1 MPQSSEALSRRYVAW
16 LRRHVVAVIVG
27 HVAALGL
34 AGYLIAYKLPLY
46 ADFSY
51 LLPQDAPAV
60 VDLRRLEARVKATET
75 MLYVVEAPTP
85 EVRAAVVTELAAKL
99 RALPKHLVTGV
110 EDDDAEIR
118 GFLRDHRFLFVS
130 LDDLQKARDALAE
143 RIKAAKLHANPL
155 YVDLDD
161 DHATDAAAQK
171 QLDDLRA
178 KRRDA
183 EARLDRSSHV
193 SKDGKVAML
202 EVGIAFHTTDI
213 DRGKELIGYLEKMR
227 RELMAAHPAVVMG
240 YTGSIVTAVS
250 EHSAIFNG
258 IVMSSIVTALLVGLV
273 LALYFRSATLL
284 VLLVSTIAV
293 ATAAA
298 FGAAALTVGHLN
310 AATAFLGA
318 IIAGNGVN
326 YGILLIAR
334 YQEER
339 RRIEI
344 REANGVSR
352 SSGTDTVDESLA
364 QAILHTM
371 RPTAVASL
379 GASIAYGSLAATS
392 FKGFADFAVIGA
404 IGMLLCW
411 IASYVLLPALMIAV
425 GGNPRT
431 YHTEPFV
438 GRVLV
443 RLIGFR
449 DSRAVVMF
457 SALLAIAAAVVVV
470 RYIVADPFEYDIKQL
485 RSEGKDATESRR
497 WMKTS
502 DDNFGRGYAGRTFI
516 AADRASQ
523 VPQIVAA
530 LLATNK
536 DKDHLVVGSVT
547 SILDAVPADQDKKL
561 AVLAQIRTLL
571 DSPDLDALDD
581 KQRAELEELKPPADL
596 KPITFDQLPPSIKDK
611 PEVTEADGRVGLM
624 ISIHSANGV
633 DEWNGHDLIR
643 FSNAVRSL
651 RLSDGETV
659 TTSGSSV
666 IFADIIDAIESDGP
680 RVTLV
685 AAIGL
690 IVMVLLTVGRNRRA
704 VAVLIATVAGSLLM
718 VAICALLS
726 LKVNFLDFVAL
737 PITLGLGIDYAI
749 NVAHRQETDA
759 VNDPIATLRTSGSA
773 VFVCSLTTMIGYG
786 SLLVSQNLAIRGF
799 GAASLIGEVTCV
811 LTALVLVPA
820 LLVVGQRRKPPPL
833 AIARE
838 TKAA

>member
-1 MPQSSEALSRRYVAW
+1 MPQSPEALSRRYVAW
-16 LRRHVVAVIVG
+16 LRRHVIAVIAG
-27 HVAALGL
+27 HLAVLGL
-34 AGYLIAYKLPLY
+34 AGYLIAFKLPLY

-60 VDLRRLEARVKATET
+60 KDLRRLEARVKATDT
-75 MLYVVEAPTP
+75 MLYLVEAPTP
-85 EVRAAVVTELAAKL
+85 EVRAAVVKELAAKL
-99 RALPKHLVTGV
+99 RALPKQLVTEV

-118 GFLRDHRFLFVS
+118 GFLRDHRFLFVP
-130 LDDLQKARDALAE
+130 LADLEKAHDALAA
-143 RIKAAKLHANPL
+143 RIKSAKLHANPL
-155 YVDLDD
+155 YVDVDD
-161 DHATDAAAQK
+161 DQAADAAAQK
-171 QLDDLRA
+171 QLDELRA
-178 KRRDA
+178 KRKDA
-183 EARLDRSSHV
+183 EARLNRSSHV
-193 SKDGKVAML
+193 SADGKVAML
-202 EVGIAFHTTDI
+202 EVRIAFHTTDI
-213 DRGKELIGYLEKMR
+213 DRGKELIAHLEKMR
-227 RELMAAHPAVVMG
+227 VDEMAAHPGAVLG

-258 IVMSSIVTALLVGLV
+258 IVLSSIVTALLVGLV

-284 VLLVSTIAV
+284 VLLVGTIAV

-339 RRIEI
+339 RRT
-344 REANGVSR
+344 
-352 SSGTDTVDESLA
+352 TDVDEALA
-364 QAILHTM
+364 LAILHTL

-411 IASYVLLPALMIAV
+411 VASYALLPALMIAV
-425 GGNPRT
+425 GGKPRT

-443 RLIGFR
+443 KLIGFR
-449 DSRAVVMF
+449 DSRAVVVI
-457 SALLAIAAAVVVV
+457 SALLAVAAAVVVV

-485 RSEGKDATESRR
+485 RSEGKDAVESRV
-497 WMKTS
+497 WMKVS

-516 AADRASQ
+516 AADRPDQ
-523 VPQIVAA
+523 VPQIVDA
-530 LLATNK
+530 LLATNR
-536 DKDHLVVGSVT
+536 DKAHQVVGSVS
-547 SILDAVPADQDKKL
+547 SILDAVPPDQAKKI
-561 AVLAQIRTLL
+561 AVLEKIRKLL

-596 KPITFDQLPPSIKDK
+596 HEITFDQLPASIKDK

-624 ISIHSANGV
+624 ISIHSANGL

-643 FSNAVRSL
+643 FSNAVRTL
-651 RLSDGETV
+651 QLHDGEIV

-680 RVTLV
+680 RVTIV

-690 IVMVLLTVGRNRRA
+690 VVMVLLTVGRNRRA
-704 VAVLIATVAGSLLM
+704 VAVLIATIAGSLLM
-718 VAICALLS
+718 VATCALLS

-749 NVAHRQETDA
+749 NVAHRQDTDT
-759 VNDPIATLRTSGSA
+759 VQDPIATLRTSGSA

-786 SLLVSQNLAIRGF
+786 SLLVSENLAIRGF

-838 TKAA
+838 KHAA

>member
-1 MPQSSEALSRRYVAW
+1 RHPGVKVGFAGGIIIAVA
-16 LRRHVVAVIVG
+16 
-27 HVAALGL
+27 
-34 AGYLIAYKLPLY
+34 
-46 ADFSY
+46 
-51 LLPQDAPAV
+51 
-60 VDLRRLEARVKATET
+60 
-75 MLYVVEAPTP
+75 
-85 EVRAAVVTELAAKL
+85 
-99 RALPKHLVTGV
+99 
-110 EDDDAEIR
+110 
-118 GFLRDHRFLFVS
+118 
-130 LDDLQKARDALAE
+130 
-143 RIKAAKLHANPL
+143 
-155 YVDLDD
+155 
-161 DHATDAAAQK
+161 
-171 QLDDLRA
+171 
-178 KRRDA
+178 
-183 EARLDRSSHV
+183 
-193 SKDGKVAML
+193 
-202 EVGIAFHTTDI
+202 
-213 DRGKELIGYLEKMR
+213 
-227 RELMAAHPAVVMG
+227 
-240 YTGSIVTAVS
+240 
-250 EHSAIFNG
+250 EHDAIFKG
-258 IVMSSIVTALLVGLV
+258 MVMSSLITTLLVGLV

-284 VLLVSTIAV
+284 VLLFGTLV
-293 ATAAA
+293 AATVMA
-298 FGAAALTVGHLN
+298 FGAAAITVGHLN

-339 RRIEI
+339 RH
-344 REANGVSR
+344 A
-352 SSGTDTVDESLA
+352 DDVDEALA
-364 QAILHTM
+364 LAILHTL

-411 IASYVLLPALMIAV
+411 LASYALLPALMIAV
-425 GGNPRT
+425 GGKPRT

-443 RLIGFR
+443 KLIGFR
-449 DSRAVVMF
+449 DSRAVVVI
-457 SALLAIAAAVVVV
+457 SGLLAVAAAVVVV
-470 RYIVADPFEYDIKQL
+470 RYIAADPFEYDIKQL
-485 RSEGKDATESRR
+485 RSEGKAAVESRV
-497 WMKTS
+497 WMKVS

-516 AADRASQ
+516 AADRPDQ
-523 VPQIVAA
+523 VPQIVDA
-530 LLATNK
+530 LLATNG
-536 DKDHLVVGSVT
+536 DKAHQVVGSVS
-547 SILDAVPADQDKKL
+547 SILDAVPPDQAKKI
-561 AVLAQIRTLL
+561 AVLGKIREML

-596 KPITFDQLPPSIKDK
+596 HEITFDQLPASIKDK

-624 ISIHSANGV
+624 ISIHSANGL

-643 FSNAVRSL
+643 FSNAVRTL
-651 RLSDGETV
+651 KLHDGETV

-680 RVTLV
+680 RVTIV

-690 IVMVLLTVGRNRRA
+690 VVMVLLTVGRNRRA

-718 VAICALLS
+718 VATCALLA

-749 NVAHRQETDA
+749 NVAHRQDNDA
-759 VNDPIATLRTSGSA
+759 VQDPIATLRTSGSA

-786 SLLVSQNLAIRGF
+786 SLLVSENLAIRGF
-799 GAASLIGEVTCV
+799 GAASLIGEVACV

-838 TKAA
+838 KHAA

>member
-1 MPQSSEALSRRYVAW
+1 M
-16 LRRHVVAVIVG
+16 RRHLVAVIVG
-27 HVAALGL
+27 HLAVLGL
-34 AGYLIAYKLPLY
+34 AGYLIAFKLPLY

-60 VDLRRLEARVKATET
+60 KDLRRLESRVKATET
-75 MLYVVEAPTP
+75 MLYLVEAPTP
-85 EVRAAVVTELAAKL
+85 EVRAQVVQELATEL
-99 RALPKHLVTGV
+99 RALPKSLVTEV

-118 GFLRDHRFLFVS
+118 GFLRAHRYLFVPLAD
-130 LDDLQKARDALAE
+130 LDKARDALAE
-143 RIKAAKLHANPL
+143 RIKSAKLHANPL

-161 DHATDAAAQK
+161 DQAADTAAQR
-171 QLDDLRA
+171 QLDELRA

-193 SKDGKVAML
+193 SRDGKVGML
-202 EVGIAFHTTDI
+202 EVGIAFRTTDI
-213 DRGKELIGYLEKMR
+213 DEGKQLISHLETMRERITAEHPGVEL
-227 RELMAAHPAVVMG
+227 G

-250 EHSAIFNG
+250 EHSAISNG
-258 IVMSSIVTALLVGLV
+258 IVLSSIVTALLVGIV

-284 VLLVSTIAV
+284 VLLVTTIAV

-339 RRIEI
+339 RKVES
-344 REANGVSR
+344 REPKRSPTPAEQRGV
-352 SSGTDTVDESLA
+352 VDEALA
-364 QAILHTM
+364 QAILMTL

-411 IASYVLLPALMIAV
+411 IASYALLPAMLIAV
-425 GGNPRT
+425 GGKART

-449 DSRAVVMF
+449 DSRAVVAV
-457 SALLAIAAAVVVV
+457 SALLGVAAAVVVV
-470 RYIVADPFEYDIKQL
+470 RYIAADPFEYDIKQL
-485 RSEGKDATESRR
+485 RSEGHAAVESRK
-497 WMKTS
+497 WMKIS
-502 DDNFGRGYAGRTFI
+502 DDNFGRGFAGRTFI
-516 AADRASQ
+516 AADRPDQ
-523 VPQIVAA
+523 VPQIVDA
-530 LLATNK
+530 LLATNH
-536 DKDHLVVGSVT
+536 DKAHQVVGSVS
-547 SILDAVPADQDKKL
+547 SILDAVPPHQAEKL

-596 KPITFDQLPPSIKDK
+596 RAITFDQLPPSIKNK

-624 ISIHSANGV
+624 ISIHSANGL

-643 FSNAVRSL
+643 FSNAVRALHL
-651 RLSDGETV
+651 RDGETV

-680 RVTLV
+680 RVTLA

-704 VAVLIATVAGSLLM
+704 VAVLIATMAGSLLM
-718 VAICALLS
+718 VATCALLQ

-749 NVAHRQETDA
+749 NVAHRQDTDA
-759 VNDPIATLRTSGSA
+759 VHDPISTLRTSGSA

-786 SLLVSQNLAIRGF
+786 SLLVSENLAIRGF
-799 GAASLIGEVTCV
+799 GTASLIGEIACV

-820 LLVVGQRRKPPPL
+820 LLVVGQRRKPPTL
-833 AIARE
+833 EVARE
-838 TKAA
+838 NRAA